1 MVSFLKSVRTICM
14 RNIGSFILCLE
25 IKCLTI
31 LMVPLFLFFSLIENF
46 KMGDMVEN
54 GSDGFR
60 VQFLHDKRG
69 KLIRTDKLF
78 HNLHDFWAIQH
89 A

>member
-1 MVSFLKSVRTICM
+1 
-14 RNIGSFILCLE
+14 
-25 IKCLTI
+25 
-31 LMVPLFLFFSLIENF
+31 
-46 KMGDMVEN
+46 MGDMVEN

-60 VQFLHDKRG
+60 VQILHDKGG
-69 KLIRTDKLF
+69 KLIKTDKLF

>member
-1 MVSFLKSVRTICM
+1 
-14 RNIGSFILCLE
+14 
-25 IKCLTI
+25 
-31 LMVPLFLFFSLIENF
+31 
-46 KMGDMVEN
+46 MGDMVEN

-69 KLIRTDKLF
+69 KLIKTDKLF